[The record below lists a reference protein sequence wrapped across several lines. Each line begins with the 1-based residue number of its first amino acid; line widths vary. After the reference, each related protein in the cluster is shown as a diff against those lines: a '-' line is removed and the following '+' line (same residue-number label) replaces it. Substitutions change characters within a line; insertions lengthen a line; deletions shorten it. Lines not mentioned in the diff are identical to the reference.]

1 MKCTPMI
8 FNREMVCALLEGR
21 KTVTR
26 RPLKIKPEWHFE
38 KIGKITS
45 SHPKK
50 GSWGAFVR
58 KGAGTDFPETDLI
71 KAPCWIGDLIWVR
84 ETFKVDVNSYNDLS
98 GEYVVMYPATD
109 DCKLFTPSY
118 DNNDACAFLSEKKHF
133 TPSIHM
139 PRWANRLI
147 LKVTDVRIERVK
159 EITDDQAE
167 KEGMM
172 TTEASQKKAIE
183 CGLSWFERPAVQFKN
198 LWQRIYED
206 WESNPYVW
214 VIEFEVVNQ
223 NIDKY
228 LNGVNKCQ

>member
-1 MKCTPMI
+1 MKCVPMI

-26 RPLKIKPEWHFE
+26 RPVKPAPPEWCKEFGYTTFTPERHISGRGRYEDQGPAE
-38 KIGKITS
+38 K
-45 SHPKK
+45 
-50 GSWGAFVR
+50 F
-58 KGAGTDFPETDLI
+58 I
-71 KAPCWIGDLIWVR
+71 KQPIFKGDLVWVR
-84 ETFKVDVNSYNDLS
+84 ETFGDCGVR
-98 GEYVVMYPATD
+98 YVYKADSD
-109 DCKLFTPSY
+109 DGASCMI
-118 DNNDACAFLSEKKHF
+118 KKW

-139 PRWANRLI
+139 PRWANRLV
-147 LKVTDVRIERVK
+147 LKVTDVRIERVQ

-172 TTEASQKKAIE
+172 TSEASQKKAIE

-198 LWQRIYED
+198 LWRRIYGD

-223 NIDKY
+223 NIDEY
-228 LNGVNKCQ
+228 LNGVTASV